1 MESQARY
8 KRLFSLNKLLHTEI
22 PSKWVP
28 CLAASGTH
36 NAHTNWSYT
45 HLFVSSCESGLSVR
59 TIYAPINDKN
69 ECAEIHISF
78 FFFHF
83 VCDVSLCRIF
93 DCPFMVLITEVVSLS
108 PRRLYTTSGAHTY
121 CLTAV
126 VHVFLA
132 LSLPRY
138 LFSLFDTIDEYK
150 VRTSIHR
157 YNAHTHT
164 RGKSIQSFIFRKGKT
179 SCMLANHHHQWPS
192 RHSQRC
198 RCEFN
203 KISIFMAHRTLHIFH
218 AKRHGAFKQNNYAPR
233 VCDVDLSFKWF

>member
-1 MESQARY
+1 MG
-8 KRLFSLNKLLHTEI
+8 
-22 PSKWVP
+22 P
-28 CLAASGTH
+28 
-36 NAHTNWSYT
+36 
-45 HLFVSSCESGLSVR
+45 VSSRQRHTQR
-59 TIYAPINDKN
+59 THQLVIYTFVCFFLRVWFECSNNICADKRQKRMCRN
-69 ECAEIHISF
+69 TYFF

-126 VHVFLA
+126 VHVFPA

-157 YNAHTHT
+157 YNAHTHEVNRSNHLFFEREKLHACWQT
-164 RGKSIQSFIFRKGKT
+164 IIINGHLVTVNVADVNSIKSRF
-179 SCMLANHHHQWPS
+179 LWPIE
-192 RHSQRC
+192 HFTYFTQ
-198 RCEFN
+198 N
-203 KISIFMAHRTLHIFH
+203 GMAHSNKTTTHH
-218 AKRHGAFKQNNYAPR
+218 ACAM
-233 VCDVDLSFKWF
+233 